1 MPGTAKIYSAAQ
13 VQRGAVDLWINVA
26 EPASGTHVITIA
38 PDGTPDATA
47 NPNAK
52 HLGLLEGAAVCD
64 YAPKYDLEKVDQD
77 TAPVVAF
84 LTDEEATIQASMK
97 QTSFENV
104 LQYCLPPG
112 FFSGT
117 APAVDEGVTLGQGA
131 NIIAAP
137 VTLAVIAPSADPA
150 FKWSVALLYRAIP
163 VAAFK
168 TSLGKEKTAVYE
180 VKFQGLSDLTR
191 PSGDRLG
198 SLYRTN

>member
-1 MPGTAKIYSAAQ
+1 MPGSPKLYSAAQ
-13 VQRGAVDLWINVA
+13 IQRGAVDLWVNVA
-26 EPASGTHVITIA
+26 EPASGTHTITLFT
-38 PDGTPDATA
+38 DGTPDATA

-52 HLGLLEGAAVCD
+52 HLGLLEGAAIGD

-84 LTDEEATIQASMK
+84 LTDEEATIQAVMK
-97 QTSFENV
+97 QQSFQNV

-112 FFSGT
+112 FFSSGT
-117 APAVDEGVTLGQGA
+117 LDEGVTLGQGG
-131 NIIAAP
+131 NIIASP
-137 VTLAVIAPSADPA
+137 VTLACIAPSADPA
-150 FKWSVALLYRAIP
+150 FKWSVALLYKAIP
-163 VAAFK
+163 IAAFK

-191 PSGDRLG
+191 PAGDRLG